1 LQLCSHEL
9 NDNVDIIKLA
19 ANINFLFIPDYF
31 EQIYKNSYA
40 NITDSRQNGFNSKK
54 IGAVMQQINK
64 MTVI

>member
-31 EQIYKNSYA
+31 EQIYKNSYVS
-40 NITDSRQNGFNSKK
+40 ITDSLQNGCNPEK
-54 IGAVMQQINK
+54 IAPVMQQINK
-64 MTVI
+64 ISVI